1 MANSAES
8 NFRNA
13 FKSFGARGGISVTD
27 NASASSDSG
36 AFSRASDWF
45 GGVRSQVS
53 GYVPVSLGGSSG
65 QQQQQ
70 EEDFL
75 GLTWF
80 QRMAGFA
87 ICALGGIACFAIAI
101 FLGLPALFILKPG
114 KFATSFTFGS
124 ILMIFALLRGPMTHL
139 RTIFSR
145 ERWHFTVTY
154 FGSMAFTLF
163 ASLSAS
169 GVFGFFLTII
179 GSVIQ
184 IMALIWYFT
193 SYSPFGTNQIRL
205 GSRMTSLLPV

>member
-1 MANSAES
+1 MSNSAES

-13 FKSFGARGGISVTD
+13 FKNFGARGGISVTD
-27 NASASSDSG
+27 SAPASDGG

-45 GGVRSQVS
+45 GGVRNQVS

-65 QQQQQ
+65 QQQ
-70 EEDFL
+70 EEDFF

-145 ERWHFTVTY
+145 ERWHFTVAY
-154 FGSMAFTLF
+154 FGSMIFTLF
-163 ASLSAS
+163 ASLSTS
-169 GVFGFFLTII
+169 GPFGFFLTII

-184 IMALIWYFT
+184 IIALIWYFT
-193 SYSPFGTNQIRL
+193 SYSPFGSSQIRL